1 MRRKHQG
8 LLVWQ
13 QAMVLVKSVYTV
25 TTDFPKH
32 EVFGLVSQMRRAAIS
47 VPSNIAE
54 GAARNSAREFHHFL
68 GVSAGSLAE
77 VETQLELAAQLEYAE
92 RDAAIAQQAQKV
104 GMLLTGL
111 RRSCA
116 GRPDSI

>member
-13 QAMVLVKSVYTV
+13 QAMVLVKSVYAV

-32 EVFGLVSQMRRAAIS
+32 EVFGLTSQMRRAAIS

-54 GAARNSAREFHHFL
+54 GAGRASKKEFLQFLPIAR
-68 GVSAGSLAE
+68 GSLNE
-77 VETQLELAAQLEYAE
+77 LDTQLLIAKDLGYLNETDAIDALIDRVLALIGGLINSE
-92 RDAAIAQQAQKV
+92 RKAAAK
-104 GMLLTGL
+104 
-111 RRSCA
+111 
-116 GRPDSI
+116 

>member
-13 QAMVLVKSVYTV
+13 QAMALVKSVYAI

-32 EVFGLVSQMRRAAIS
+32 EVFGLTSQMRRAAIS

-54 GAARNSAREFHHFL
+54 GAGRASKKGFLQFLSIAR
-68 GVSAGSLAE
+68 GSLNE
-77 VETQLELAAQLEYAE
+77 LDTQLLIAKDLGYLTETETIDALIDRVLALIGGLINAE
-92 RDAAIAQQAQKV
+92 RRAAAK
-104 GMLLTGL
+104 
-111 RRSCA
+111 
-116 GRPDSI
+116 